1 MLEHEPEYIDRLKLI
16 PDRCNYD
23 DLGAVSVDQIFHEEV
38 ADVVEREKYDLL
50 KLAYDTL
57 RHALSYD
64 RNIAIPEGATFGDVF
79 MAMFPNCKVSEHDVH
94 DYMGM
99 KCGVDVIIAPSEYQS
114 YTTWLPSSLWN
125 APYKIESE
133 E

>member
-16 PDRCNYD
+16 PDRCI
-23 DLGAVSVDQIFHEEV
+23 GAVSLDQIFHEEV

-99 KCGVDVIIAPSEYQS
+99 KCGVDIKFVLSENKY
-114 YTTWLPSSLWN
+114 YEAWVPSSLWN

>member
-16 PDRCNYD
+16 PDRCDYD
-23 DLGAVSVDQIFHEEV
+23 DLVAVSVDQIFHEEV

-57 RHALSYD
+57 RRALSCN
-64 RNIAIPEGATFGDVF
+64 RSIVIPEGATFGDMF

-94 DYMGM
+94 GYMEM
-99 KCGVDVIIAPSEYQS
+99 KCGVDVIIASEYRYYS
-114 YTTWLPSSLWN
+114 TWIPSSLWN

>member
-16 PDRCNYD
+16 PDRCDYD

-50 KLAYDTL
+50 KLAYDVL
-57 RHALSYD
+57 RRVLSYD
-64 RNIAIPEGATFGDVF
+64 RSIIIPEEATFGDMF
-79 MAMFPNCKVSEHDVH
+79 MAMFPNCKVVSEH
-94 DYMGM
+94 YYKGM
-99 KCGVDVIIAPSEYQS
+99 KYGVDVKIGLSEYQS
-114 YTTWLPSSLWN
+114 YSMWLPYSLWN

>member
-1 MLEHEPEYIDRLKLI
+1 MAEYIPEYIDRLKLI
-16 PDRCNYD
+16 PDRCDYD

-57 RHALSYD
+57 KHQLAVD
-64 RNIAIPEGATFGDVF
+64 RTIVIPEGATYGDVI
-79 MAMFPNCKVSEHDVH
+79 MTMFPNEEVVETDSACVYFGAKMRIDR
-94 DYMGM
+94 D
-99 KCGVDVIIAPSEYQS
+99 
-114 YTTWLPSSLWN
+114 LWN
-125 APYKIESE
+125 APYKKESE

>member
-1 MLEHEPEYIDRLKLI
+1 MAEYVPEYIDRLKLV

-23 DLGAVSVDQIFHEEV
+23 EGGAVSVDQIFHEEF

-57 RHALSYD
+57 RHALAAD
-64 RNIAIPEGATFGDVF
+64 RTIVISEEATFGDAF
-79 MAMFPNCKVSEHDVH
+79 TIMFPNCKVSVH
-94 DYMGM
+94 KYMGM
-99 KCGVDVIIAPSEYQS
+99 KCGVDVTIVISEYQS
-114 YTTWLPSSLWN
+114 YSMWLPYSLWN